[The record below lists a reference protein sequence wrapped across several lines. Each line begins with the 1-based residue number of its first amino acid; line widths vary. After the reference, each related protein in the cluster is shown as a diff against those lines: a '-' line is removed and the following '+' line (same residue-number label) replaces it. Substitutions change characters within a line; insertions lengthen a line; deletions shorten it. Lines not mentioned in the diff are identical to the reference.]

1 MTAPSTTEF
10 FDAAAAAYDS
20 DPAAASGLTLLQGA
34 RGAVTATRPKDGF
47 HGVAFETTAGQV
59 IVAFEGTDLSG
70 LNTRPT
76 FVNAQIQADKQIY
89 NGANPALYDD
99 AFRFTHRAL
108 AVAAAQGISPND
120 VFVDGH
126 SLGGAEAEYVA
137 ANTGLSGDTFG
148 APGIASADI
157 APREASHLT
166 NLVDFGDP
174 VGNYSANPDLLGNF
188 LASDQIERFG
198 APTYLGSPSDARA
211 LSTAGRIFGQTDVGT
226 AVSLGILGHA
236 LVNHHLLDSYA
247 ADLGL
252 PTTGT
257 GGGLSGVSPQVL
269 AQAIGDITGAGPN
282 APATAS
288 VDSPTGTLAKAQ
300 TDLSASFGP
309 AHHHGT
315 GTG

>member
-1 MTAPSTTEF
+1 MTTPSTADF
-10 FDAAAAAYDS
+10 FDAAAAAYDG

-34 RGAVTATRPKDGF
+34 RGAVTATRKDGF
-47 HGVAFETTAGQV
+47 HGVAFETVTGQV
-59 IVAFEGTDLSG
+59 IVAFEGTDLGS

-76 FVNAQIQADKQIY
+76 FVNAQIQADRQIY
-89 NGANPALYDD
+89 DGANPTLYDD

-108 AVAAAQGISPND
+108 AVAAAQGISPNN
-120 VFVDGH
+120 VFLAGH

-148 APGIASADI
+148 APGIPSADI
-157 APREASHLT
+157 APGEASGLT

-174 VGNYSANPDLLGNF
+174 VGNYSANPNLLRNF

-198 APTYLGSPSDARA
+198 APTYLGNPSDARA

-236 LVNHHLLDSYA
+236 VANHHLLDDYA
-247 ADLGL
+247 TDLGL
-252 PTTGT
+252 PASGT

-269 AQAIGDITGAGPN
+269 AQVIGDITGAGPN
-282 APATAS
+282 APAAAS
-288 VDSPTGTLAKAQ
+288 ADAPTGTLAKAQ
-300 TDLSASFGP
+300 TDLSATFGP
-309 AHHHGT
+309 AHHHGI